1 MCHQY
6 VTGKGSKAGQC
17 NPLNQS
23 FALACVLHL
32 CDKLHTSCQSTVFA
46 MAIEITV
53 YAEKPLHISKL
64 QWAA

>member
-1 MCHQY
+1 MRQ
-6 VTGKGSKAGQC
+6 GQVGMQR